1 MFLQERISMPE
12 TSSPTGFSVP
22 QWTNGSGQE
31 ALPFGNGVSRR
42 VTTDDD
48 ISVRDIN
55 DIRRVIEALMIH
67 THSHQD
73 VVGGGC

>member
-1 MFLQERISMPE
+1 MSE
-12 TSSPTGFSVP
+12 TNPPTGFSVP

-42 VTTDDD
+42 VTIEDD

-55 DIRRVIEALMIH
+55 DMRRVIEALMIH
-67 THSHQD
+67 THTYQD
-73 VVGGGC
+73 NVGGGC